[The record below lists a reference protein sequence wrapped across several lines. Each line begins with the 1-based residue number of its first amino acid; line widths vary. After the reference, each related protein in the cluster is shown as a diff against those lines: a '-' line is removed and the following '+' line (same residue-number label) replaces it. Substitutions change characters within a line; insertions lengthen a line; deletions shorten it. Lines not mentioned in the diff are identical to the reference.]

1 MSRHPPLP
9 TKIHIFSFHST
20 SNSFPNPPQNP
31 TIYAPSAEAR
41 IRQQGGARAHLN
53 SPLLVCPARGAS
65 SPTRRLQSSF
75 GCPSTDCTARFW
87 PRRLPARRIDSS
99 ILTPGLPASEACPLA
114 LARRHASAPPPS
126 PCLLGIGVPPPHRL
140 GTSCHFSISSN
151 NRFSPP
157 PSLVGSAACA
167 RPQQQQLSHTFLQ
180 RRQLSKSLHTCYAH
194 KSLDSA
200 LCCQLSLA
208 MRTRPNRT
216 AAPSGQHEGNAHCP
230 ASRHSP

>member
-1 MSRHPPLP
+1 MSVCHRPLP
-9 TKIHIFSFHST
+9 TKTHFLPLHHLKFL
-20 SNSFPNPPQNP
+20 FPNPPQTP

-126 PCLLGIGVPPPHRL
+126 PCLLGIAVPPP
-140 GTSCHFSISSN
+140 
-151 NRFSPP
+151 SPGH
-157 PSLVGSAACA
+157 LV
-167 RPQQQQLSHTFLQ
+167 PLFNF
-180 RRQLSKSLHTCYAH
+180 K
-194 KSLDSA
+194 
-200 LCCQLSLA
+200 
-208 MRTRPNRT
+208 
-216 AAPSGQHEGNAHCP
+216 
-230 ASRHSP
+230 

>member
-1 MSRHPPLP
+1 MRGSGMGSRCRDERRESFNIIFSPFSPFIPIHFTSSILPSTSFLYTMSVCHRPLP
-9 TKIHIFSFHST
+9 TKTHFLPPST

-126 PCLLGIGVPPPHRL
+126 PCLAASAPP
-140 GTSCHFSISSN
+140 
-151 NRFSPP
+151 
-157 PSLVGSAACA
+157 A
-167 RPQQQQLSHTFLQ
+167 
-180 RRQLSKSLHTCYAH
+180 
-194 KSLDSA
+194 
-200 LCCQLSLA
+200 LSLCA
-208 MRTRPNRT
+208 PLCSANKPCAYRRLLTLCPLHLSQARIKPTRQNKDDDDC
-216 AAPSGQHEGNAHCP
+216 G
-230 ASRHSP
+230 